1 MNFGEMFHGV
11 KSGTPAQ
18 KLAFWDLCKEVASVD
33 PRGMAVGLSKI
44 AYQIWADHYDQG
56 VKMASSQESR
66 EAFAASFGSAVVVD
80 LAIEKMAE
88 ANEIDAIDCAKMRG
102 WVAESAIDDLSAM
115 TKSAAGFMDFIK
127 RPEVIGAIGGMALGA
142 GIGAAVDKENRARGA
157 IYGAVPGAIIG
168 AMGGHDFGAHQANKI
183 QEAAS
188 QSVAHAQEVATA
200 AQKAKEVAHRAAG
213 AQGLGQRY
221 HDAMMHAASAPA
233 VAAGKPELAKVLAA
247 NKNKIIEHYGSGH
260 THLPEFLHDALG
272 SASERL
278 AFGNVITR
286 MAKKGSLNQKLADVL
301 QGVEYGGQPPMN
313 ADNSPPD
320 QQAAANESLGA
331 PQPDAAVDS
340 LSSGQEGQQVV
351 DNMIFLAQQVQ
362 QPELAQTMEGMR
374 EALAKHFSE
383 GNAYLPR
390 ELQAHFPQSEHAE
403 TFMKKYKQR
412 FGPIKGSKKTAA
424 EHDWFSWR
432 AQR

>member
-1 MNFGEMFHGV
+1 MNFGNMFHGV
-11 KSGTPAQ
+11 KDGTPAQ

-56 VKMASSQESR
+56 VKMASTQDR
-66 EAFAASFGSAVVVD
+66 RDAFASSFGSAVVVD

-88 ANEIDAIDCAKMRG
+88 ANEVDAIDCAKMRG
-102 WVAESAIDDLSAM
+102 WVAESAVNDLSEM
-115 TKSAAGFMDFIK
+115 TKSAAGFMDFLK
-127 RPEVIGAIGGMALGA
+127 KPEVIGALGGMALGA
-142 GIGAAVDKENRARGA
+142 GIGAAVDKDDRARGA
-157 IYGAVPGAIIG
+157 LYGAVPGAIIG
-168 AMGGHDFGAHQANKI
+168 AMGGRDYGIHHANKI
-183 QEAAS
+183 QEAAA
-188 QSVAHAQEVATA
+188 QGVAHAQAATSA
-200 AQKAKEVAHRAAG
+200 AQ
-213 AQGLGQRY
+213 AQGRGRAY
-221 HDAMMHAASAPA
+221 FDAVSDAVKGKGGAAAPGIQEA
-233 VAAGKPELAKVLAA
+233 VKA
-247 NKNKIIEHYGSGH
+247 NKGAIIEHYAAGH
-260 THLPEFLHDALG
+260 SHLPEVLQNAIPSARDRLG
-272 SASERL
+272 FAKEVNRSVGGI
-278 AFGNVITR
+278 F
-286 MAKKGSLNQKLADVL
+286 AKKGSLNQKLADVL

-313 ADNSPPD
+313 ADDSPPD

-340 LSSGQEGQQVV
+340 LSSGQEGNQVV

-374 EALAKHFSE
+374 DALAKHFSE
-383 GNAYLPR
+383 GNTYLPR

-412 FGPIKGSKKTAA
+412 FGAIKGSKKTAA

-432 AQR
+432 TQR